1 MATVTSLNSYSF
13 AFNGFVF
20 GGGNSAFQILN
31 VDGLDALPAIRNQD
45 DNRGYQDG
53 MFTGRDFLSGRS
65 IIMQIQVLTGSYGSL
80 QAALQ
85 DFYANIIPQQ
95 QGTGVLQFQIPG
107 RSLQRVDARVRRR
120 SAPINPDYTYGKAL
134 VNIEFFC
141 PSPLYFDDTLKSTDL
156 YNGTTIQGRT
166 YNRVYNLVYGS
177 GSQGNN
183 LITNNGYATAYPLIT
198 ITGPAN
204 VPTVQDITTGQF
216 LKINYNLVISDT
228 LVIDTNLRTVT
239 INGVNRRALLDNSSS
254 WFNAPPGTSFYT
266 FTATAGS
273 TGTGTSCVVTWRNA
287 YI

>member
-1 MATVTSLNSYSF
+1 MATVTSLDQYSF

-20 GGGNSAFQILN
+20 GGSNSAFQILN

-65 IIMQIQVLTGSYGSL
+65 IVMQIKVLAGSYGSL

-85 DFYANIIPQQ
+85 AFYTNIIPQQ
-95 QGTGVLQFQIPG
+95 QGTGILQFQLPG
-107 RSLQRVDARVRRR
+107 RSLQRLNARVRRR
-120 SAPINPDYTYGKAL
+120 SAPIDPNYTYGKAL

-141 PSPLYFDDTLKSTDL
+141 PSPFYFDDTLKSTDL
-156 YNGTTIQGRT
+156 YNSTPIQGRT

-177 GSQGNN
+177 GSQENN
-183 LITNNGYATAYPLIT
+183 LITNDGYATAYPQIT

-216 LKINYNLVISDT
+216 LKINYNLVSSDT

-266 FTATAGS
+266 FTANAGS
-273 TGTGTSCVVTWRNA
+273 TGTGTSCVVVWRNA